1 MLLKCLKLEVPV
13 SRLLFPCPIQVLQR
27 AGG

>member
-1 MLLKCLKLEVPV
+1 MLLKCLKLEVLGL
-13 SRLLFPCPIQVLQR
+13 RLLFPCPIQVLQR